1 MKRMNN
7 INIVNQLT
15 GIYGVLITC
24 LVLGL
29 GALQGKWLK
38 ARKNFYKSQS

>member
-24 LVLGL
+24 SVLGL
-29 GALQGKWLK
+29 GALQGKVAKDQEEFL
-38 ARKNFYKSQS
+38 

>member
-15 GIYGVLITC
+15 GVYGVLITHSAP
-24 LVLGL
+24 GL
-29 GALQGKWLK
+29 GASSREVAKDQEEFL
-38 ARKNFYKSQS
+38 